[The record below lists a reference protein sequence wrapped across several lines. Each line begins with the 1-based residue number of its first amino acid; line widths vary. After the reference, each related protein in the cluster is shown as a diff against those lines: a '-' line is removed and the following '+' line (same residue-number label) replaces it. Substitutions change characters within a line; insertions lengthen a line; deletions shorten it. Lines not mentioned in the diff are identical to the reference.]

1 MAELRDIL
9 ERLLQRRDLREAEA
23 GELLVALTDP
33 GVAPAM
39 SGALLAALRSKGVT
53 ADEVRGFAGAMRSLA
68 RHPVLPPGP
77 PAIDIVGTGGDSSG
91 SFNLS
96 TGASLLVAAMGV
108 RVVKHGN
115 RSVSSRSGS
124 ADLLEALGLPLPLDE
139 HAAGDCLAATGFT
152 FLFAPH
158 YHPATKEVAPVRRAL
173 GVRTVF
179 NLLGPL
185 TNPAEPPFSLIG
197 AYSAEAAKLMADT
210 LAGMP
215 IERAFVIH
223 GEPGWDE
230 ATPVGPFE
238 LYDVRP
244 GVVRREVR
252 DARDLGISRCTPQD
266 LAGGDAA
273 HNAAGLRA
281 VFEGRDRG
289 PHRDAI
295 VLNTALALEV
305 TGAVP
310 DAAEAVRAAA
320 VAIDRGDGVR
330 LLERLAE
337 FGHRPLSAA
346 H

>member
-1 MAELRDIL
+1 
-9 ERLLQRRDLREAEA
+9 
-23 GELLVALTDP
+23 
-33 GVAPAM
+33 
-39 SGALLAALRSKGVT
+39 
-53 ADEVRGFAGAMRSLA
+53 
-68 RHPVLPPGP
+68 
-77 PAIDIVGTGGDSSG
+77 
-91 SFNLS
+91 
-96 TGASLLVAAMGV
+96 MGV

-197 AYSAEAAKLMADT
+197 AYGAEAAKLMADT

-215 IERAFVIH
+215 IERVFVIH

-252 DARDLGISRCTPQD
+252 DARDLGMSRCTPQD

-281 VFEGRDRG
+281 VLEGRDRG

-310 DAAEAVRAAA
+310 DAADAVRAAA

-337 FGHRPLSAA
+337 FGRRPLPAA